1 MVGNWQ
7 RGVGLIERGGAWE
20 MIMSKSPLVML
31 AALLGAGLVSS
42 AALAQSAGVF
52 AGAEC
57 REAKLDRVVAGKVLA
72 SDPVII
78 CKRTDQLKSALQ
90 TDGIAVAAPQPKP
103 AQAQARP
110 APTVDKRKIE
120 HVAFTPPVRDD
131 RECAMLNCPTYV
143 LTGIGD

>member
-1 MVGNWQ
+1 
-7 RGVGLIERGGAWE
+7 

-42 AALAQSAGVF
+42 AAVAQSGGIF

-57 REAKLDRVVAGKVLA
+57 REAKLDRVIEGKVL
-72 SDPVII
+72 SSEPVII
-78 CKRTDQLKSALQ
+78 CKRTDQLKAALQ
-90 TDGIAVAAPQPKP
+90 TDGIAVAAPPP
-103 AQAQARP
+103 RPVQAQAKP
-110 APTVDKRKIE
+110 APTVDKRKTD

-143 LTGIGD
+143 LTGVGD